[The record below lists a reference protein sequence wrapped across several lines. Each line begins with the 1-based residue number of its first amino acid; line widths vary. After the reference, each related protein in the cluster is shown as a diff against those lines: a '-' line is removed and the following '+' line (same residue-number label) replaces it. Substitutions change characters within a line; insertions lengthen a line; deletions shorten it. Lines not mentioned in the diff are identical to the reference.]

1 MKKQIFLIT
10 LILLLFSSYEKYI
23 KKDINVLYDSDTNS
37 FIYNNKLY
45 EIKQPEEKLTWKEFC
60 FNLFMAI
67 FLTCFA
73 GAMSGLTVGYLSIDS
88 LILELKISN
97 GTDDEK
103 FYAKKILKIISNH
116 HWLLVT
122 LLLCNSFAAEYMPIV
137 LDKLCGEFAAVIISV
152 TLLLFFGEIIP
163 QALCT
168 GPNQM
173 KIASILSPFTYFL
186 MVITYPISYPI
197 ALLMDFVI
205 GIHGKNRFCNSDLRS
220 LIELHT
226 YDAMKQ
232 IDEDNNDEEEE
243 DNLKTKNNNDNEN
256 DNEIKIEEGKE
267 YKKIPENLDNKNI
280 YGLSNEQAKYMVGV
294 LDMTTKKVLDIM
306 IPITEI
312 VMIDFDKPMTKEY
325 LDFMLTKGFSRF
337 PIYKENKDNIIGILR
352 MKKLIG
358 VNLFENK
365 SLNELK
371 INLSPPL
378 IIDKNF
384 GVLNLLTEFT
394 KGRSHMA
401 FITEKEDVENLQKK
415 FGLDRNNSLKDNSYF
430 NIINSNINVNTKI
443 LGIVTLEDVIEKMFN
458 VNILDE
464 DDYNKIKYNK
474 KKIKKMLTKQIAQS
488 FIEKKKDK
496 INEIITNSLTNNVL
510 INEENPYKK
519 IGETEEENKDFWV

>member
-1 MKKQIFLIT
+1 
-10 LILLLFSSYEKYI
+10 
-23 KKDINVLYDSDTNS
+23 
-37 FIYNNKLY
+37 
-45 EIKQPEEKLTWKEFC
+45 
-60 FNLFMAI
+60 
-67 FLTCFA
+67 
-73 GAMSGLTVGYLSIDS
+73 
-88 LILELKISN
+88 
-97 GTDDEK
+97 
-103 FYAKKILKIISNH
+103 
-116 HWLLVT
+116 
-122 LLLCNSFAAEYMPIV
+122 
-137 LDKLCGEFAAVIISV
+137 
-152 TLLLFFGEIIP
+152 
-163 QALCT
+163 
-168 GPNQM
+168 
-173 KIASILSPFTYFL
+173 

-197 ALLMDFVI
+197 ALLMDYVI

-232 IDEDNNDEEEE
+232 IDEDNNDEEE
-243 DNLKTKNNNDNEN
+243 DNLKAKNNNDNEN

-267 YKKIPENLDNKNI
+267 YKQIPENLDNKNE

-294 LDMTTKKVLDIM
+294 LDITTKKVLDIM
-306 IPITEI
+306 IPITDI
-312 VMIDFDKPMTKEY
+312 LMIDFDKPMTKEY
-325 LDFMLTKGFSRF
+325 LDSILIKGYSRI

-371 INLSPPL
+371 INLNPPL

-401 FITEKEDVENLQKK
+401 FIAEKEDVENLQKK

-474 KKIKKMLTKQIAQS
+474 KKLKKMLTKQIAQS

>member
-1 MKKQIFLIT
+1 
-10 LILLLFSSYEKYI
+10 
-23 KKDINVLYDSDTNS
+23 
-37 FIYNNKLY
+37 
-45 EIKQPEEKLTWKEFC
+45 
-60 FNLFMAI
+60 
-67 FLTCFA
+67 
-73 GAMSGLTVGYLSIDS
+73 
-88 LILELKISN
+88 
-97 GTDDEK
+97 
-103 FYAKKILKIISNH
+103 
-116 HWLLVT
+116 
-122 LLLCNSFAAEYMPIV
+122 MPIL
-137 LDKLCGEFAAVIISV
+137 LDKLVNEMMAIVISV
-152 TLLLFFGEIIP
+152 TVLLFVGEIVP

-186 MVITYPISYPI
+186 MIITYPISYPI

-232 IDEDNNDEEEE
+232 IDEDNNDEEE
-243 DNLKTKNNNDNEN
+243 DNLQTKNNN
-256 DNEIKIEEGKE
+256 DNEIKIEEGIE
-267 YKKIPENLDNKNI
+267 YKKIPENLDNKNE

-306 IPITEI
+306 IPITDI
-312 VMIDFDKPMTKEY
+312 LMIDFDKPMTKEY
-325 LDFMLTKGFSRF
+325 LDSILIKGYSRI

-371 INLSPPL
+371 INLNPPL

>member
-10 LILLLFSSYEKYI
+10 LILLFFSSYEKYI
-23 KKDINVLYDSDTNS
+23 KKNINVLYDSDTNS

-122 LLLCNSFAAEYMPIV
+122 LLL
-137 LDKLCGEFAAVIISV
+137 
-152 TLLLFFGEIIP
+152 FFGEIIP

-232 IDEDNNDEEEE
+232 IDEDNNDEEE

-267 YKKIPENLDNKNI
+267 YKKIPENLDNKNE

-325 LDFMLTKGFSRF
+325 LDSILIKGYSRI

-371 INLSPPL
+371 INLNPPL

-401 FITEKEDVENLQKK
+401 FIAEKEDVENLQKK
-415 FGLDRNNSLKDNSYF
+415 FGLDKNNSLKDNSYF

>member
-1 MKKQIFLIT
+1 MKKQFFLFVFF
-10 LILLLFSSYEKYI
+10 LFFLSSNEKYVKTTI
-23 KKDINVLYDSDTNS
+23 TVFYDKETNS
-37 FIYNNKLY
+37 FIYNNQQY
-45 EIKQPEEKLTWKEFC
+45 NAEKVEKNLTWGEFW

-97 GTDDEK
+97 GTENEK
-103 FYAKKILKIISNH
+103 FYAKKILSIISNH

-137 LDKLCGEFAAVIISV
+137 LDKLAGEFAAVIISV
-152 TLLLFFGEIIP
+152 TLLLFVGEIIP

-186 MVITYPISYPI
+186 MIITYPISYPI

-205 GIHGKNRFCNSDLRS
+205 GTHGKNRFCNSDLRS
-220 LIELHT
+220 LIKLHT
-226 YDAMKQ
+226 YEALNQMDE
-232 IDEDNNDEEEE
+232 DEEDNNI
-243 DNLKTKNNNDNEN
+243 KNNE
-256 DNEIKIEEGKE
+256 NEIKIEDGKE
-267 YKKIPENLDNKNI
+267 YKTIPENLNDKNE

-294 LDMTTKKVLDIM
+294 LDMTTKKVSDIM
-306 IPITEI
+306 IPITKI
-312 VMIDFDKPMTKEY
+312 TMVDFDRPISKEY
-325 LDFMLTKGFSRF
+325 LDSILKKGFSRI
-337 PIYKENKDNIIGILR
+337 PIYKENEDNIIGILR
-352 MKKLIG
+352 MKILIG

-378 IIDKNF
+378 IIDKNL

-401 FITEKEDVENLQKK
+401 FITEKENVENLQKK
-415 FGLDRNNSLKDNSYF
+415 FGLDRNNSLKDNKF
-430 NIINSNINVNTKI
+430 FNMDNINNIINSNINNNNINNKI

-474 KKIKKMLTKQIAQS
+474 HKIKRMLTNQIAQS
-488 FIEKKKDK
+488 FIEKKKNK
-496 INEIITNSLTNNVL
+496 LNEVIGNSLTNNVIM
-510 INEENPYKK
+510 INEENPYKMIQDK
-519 IGETEEENKDFWV
+519 EEEKNDIFL

>member
-10 LILLLFSSYEKYI
+10 LILLFFSTYEKYI
-23 KKDINVLYDSDTNS
+23 KKNINVLYDSETNT
-37 FIYNNKLY
+37 FIYDNNQY
-45 EIKQPEEKLTWKEFC
+45 EIKKTEEKLTWREFC

-97 GTDDEK
+97 GTENEK
-103 FYAKKILKIISNH
+103 FYAKKILNIISNH

-197 ALLMDFVI
+197 ALLMDYVI

-232 IDEDNNDEEEE
+232 IDEDNNDDEE
-243 DNLKTKNNNDNEN
+243 DNLKHKNN

-267 YKKIPENLDNKNI
+267 YQKIPENLDNKNE

-294 LDMTTKKVLDIM
+294 LDMTTKKVIDIM

-312 VMIDFDKPMTKEY
+312 LMIDFDKPMTKDY
-325 LDFMLTKGFSRF
+325 LDSILKKGFSRI

-384 GVLNLLTEFT
+384 GALNLLTEFT

-401 FITEKEDVENLQKK
+401 FITEKENVENLQKK
-415 FGLDRNNSLKDNSYF
+415 YGLDRNNSLKDNRF
-430 NIINSNINVNTKI
+430 FNIDNMNNIINNNVNNKI

-496 INEIITNSLTNNVL
+496 INEVIANSLTNNIL
-510 INEENPYKK
+510 FNEENPYKK